1 MDTKHDL
8 MPYLSNFAGQLSL
21 CFYAAERS
29 RTLTLWIVID
39 ASASFYI
46 VEGQRAPI
54 DACYVP

>member
-1 MDTKHDL
+1 M
-8 MPYLSNFAGQLSL
+8 
-21 CFYAAERS
+21 
-29 RTLTLWIVID
+29 LTLWIVID